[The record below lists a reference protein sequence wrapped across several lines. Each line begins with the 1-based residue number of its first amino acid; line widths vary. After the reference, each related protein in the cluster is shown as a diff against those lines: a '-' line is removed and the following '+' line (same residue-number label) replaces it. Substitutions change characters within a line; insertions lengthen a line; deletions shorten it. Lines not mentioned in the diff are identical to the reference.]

1 MPKGMSAM
9 RRMVLAAGLVVV
21 TSAASFAQ
29 TPAPATAK
37 PAPAP
42 ARPAAPAVQTPAPAP
57 APAAAPVVLPFPEGA
72 KIAFVVLQRVVAE
85 SNDGKQASARVQ
97 GLQQKKVAELNERQK
112 LAQSLQ
118 EKLDKSGAV
127 MSEAAR
133 VDLTKQV
140 ERANVDL
147 QRATQDA
154 QAEVQE
160 LQQQLQEEFQ
170 RRIAPII
177 EAVGKERGLHYIF
190 NGPDSGLVW
199 ADAALDITTDVVKKF
214 DAAMKTAP
222 PPAAPKPQD
231 R

>member
-1 MPKGMSAM
+1 M
-9 RRMVLAAGLVVV
+9 RRMVVAVGLVVV
-21 TSAASFAQ
+21 TGASSFAQ
-29 TPAPATAK
+29 TPAAPAPAKPAAPATAK
-37 PAPAP
+37 PAAP
-42 ARPAAPAVQTPAPAP
+42 AAQAPAP
-57 APAAAPVVLPFPEGA
+57 APAPVVLPFPEGA

-85 SNDGKQASARVQ
+85 SADGKQASAKVQ
-97 GLQQKKVAELNERQK
+97 ALQQKKVGELNERQK
-112 LAQSLQ
+112 TAQSLQ

-133 VDLTKQV
+133 ADLQKQV
-140 ERANVDL
+140 ERAQVDL

-160 LQQQLQEEFQ
+160 LQTQLQEEFQ

-177 EAVGKERGLHYIF
+177 ESVGKERGLHYIF

-199 ADAALDITTDVVKKF
+199 ADASLDITTDVVKKF
-214 DAAMKTAP
+214 DAATKAA

>member
-1 MPKGMSAM
+1 
-9 RRMVLAAGLVVV
+9 MVVAVGLVMV

-29 TPAPATAK
+29 TPA
-37 PAPAP
+37 APAP
-42 ARPAAPAVQTPAPAP
+42 ATPKPAAPAVQAPAP
-57 APAAAPVVLPFPEGA
+57 APAPVVLPFPEGA

-85 SNDGKQASARVQ
+85 STDGKQASAKVQ
-97 GLQQKKVAELNERQK
+97 ALQQRKVGELNERQK
-112 LAQSLQ
+112 ATQGLQ

-140 ERANVDL
+140 ERATVDM

-170 RRIAPII
+170 RRISPII
-177 EAVGKERGLHYIF
+177 EAVGKERGLYYIF
-190 NGPDSGLVW
+190 NGPDSGMVW
-199 ADAALDITTDVVKKF
+199 ADAALDITADVVKKF
-214 DAAMKTAP
+214 DASMKAAAP
-222 PPAAPKPQD
+222 AAAPKPQG

>member
-1 MPKGMSAM
+1 
-9 RRMVLAAGLVVV
+9 MVVAVGLVLV
-21 TSAASFAQ
+21 TGTASFAQ
-29 TPAPATAK
+29 APAPATAK
-37 PAPAP
+37 PAAPAP
-42 ARPAAPAVQTPAPAP
+42 ATAKPAAPAAQAPAPAP
-57 APAAAPVVLPFPEGA
+57 APPAPVVLPFPEGA

-85 SNDGKQASARVQ
+85 SAEGKQASSRVQ
-97 GLQQKKVAELNERQK
+97 ALQQKKVGELNERQK
-112 LAQSLQ
+112 LAQGLQ

-177 EAVGKERGLHYIF
+177 ETVGKERGLHYIF

-199 ADAALDITTDVVKKF
+199 ADASLDITNDVVKKF
-214 DAAMKTAP
+214 DQMKPAA
-222 PPAAPKPQD
+222 PPAAKPQGQ
-231 R
+231 

>member
-1 MPKGMSAM
+1 M
-9 RRMVLAAGLVVV
+9 RRMVVALGLVIV
-21 TSAASFAQ
+21 TGTASFAQ
-29 TPAPATAK
+29 APAPATAK
-37 PAPAP
+37 PAAPAAQAPAP
-42 ARPAAPAVQTPAPAP
+42 PP
-57 APAAAPVVLPFPEGA
+57 APAAPVLPFPEGA

-85 SNDGKQASARVQ
+85 SAEGKQASARVQ
-97 GLQQKKVAELNERQK
+97 ALQQKKVAELNERQK
-112 LAQSLQ
+112 AAQGLQ

-133 VDLTKQV
+133 ADLTKQV
-140 ERANVDL
+140 ERANVDI

-177 EAVGKERGLHYIF
+177 EAVGKEKGLHYIF

-199 ADAALDITTDVVKKF
+199 ADASLDITNDVVKKF
-214 DAAMKTAP
+214 DMAK
-222 PPAAPKPQD
+222 PAAPAAAKPQGQ
-231 R
+231 

>member
-1 MPKGMSAM
+1 M
-9 RRMVLAAGLVVV
+9 RRMVVALGLVIV
-21 TSAASFAQ
+21 TGTASFAQ
-29 TPAPATAK
+29 APAPATAK
-37 PAPAP
+37 PAAP
-42 ARPAAPAVQTPAPAP
+42 AAQAPAP
-57 APAAAPVVLPFPEGA
+57 APAAPAQVALPFPEGA

-85 SNDGKQASARVQ
+85 SAEGKQASARVQ
-97 GLQQKKVAELNERQK
+97 ALQQKKVAELNERQK
-112 LAQSLQ
+112 AAQGLQ

-133 VDLTKQV
+133 ADLTKQV

-177 EAVGKERGLHYIF
+177 EAVGKEKGLHYIF

-199 ADAALDITTDVVKKF
+199 ADASLDITNDVVKKF
-214 DAAMKTAP
+214 DQSK
-222 PPAAPKPQD
+222 PAAPAAKPQGQ
-231 R
+231 

>member
-1 MPKGMSAM
+1 M
-9 RRMVLAAGLVVV
+9 RRMVVAVGLVAV

-29 TPAPATAK
+29 TPAAPAPATAKPPAPATAK
-37 PAPAP
+37 PAV
-42 ARPAAPAVQTPAPAP
+42 PAVQAPAP
-57 APAAAPVVLPFPEGA
+57 VAPAPPAPVLPFPEGA

-85 SNDGKQASARVQ
+85 STDGKQASAKVQ
-97 GLQQKKVAELNERQK
+97 ALQQRKVGELNERQK
-112 LAQSLQ
+112 AAQALQ

-140 ERANVDL
+140 ERANVDM

-177 EAVGKERGLHYIF
+177 EAVGKERGLYYIF

-214 DAAMKTAP
+214 DASMKPAAP
-222 PPAAPKPQD
+222 AAAPKPPG

>member
-1 MPKGMSAM
+1 MGVA
-9 RRMVLAAGLVVV
+9 VGLVLL
-21 TSAASFAQ
+21 TGSASFAQ
-29 TPAPATAK
+29 APATAK
-37 PAPAP
+37 PAAP
-42 ARPAAPAVQTPAPAP
+42 AAQAPAPAP
-57 APAAAPVVLPFPEGA
+57 APPAPAVLPFPEGA

-85 SNDGKQASARVQ
+85 SAEGKQASSRVQ
-97 GLQQKKVAELNERQK
+97 ALQQKKVGELNERQK
-112 LAQSLQ
+112 QAQGLQ

-133 VDLTKQV
+133 ADLTKQV

-199 ADAALDITTDVVKKF
+199 ADASLDITNDVVKKF
-214 DAAMKTAP
+214 DQAK
-222 PPAAPKPQD
+222 PAAPPVAKPQGQ
-231 R
+231 

>member
-1 MPKGMSAM
+1 M
-9 RRMVLAAGLVVV
+9 RRMVVALGLVIV
-21 TSAASFAQ
+21 TGTASFAQ
-29 TPAPATAK
+29 APAPATAK
-37 PAPAP
+37 PAAP
-42 ARPAAPAVQTPAPAP
+42 AAQAPAP
-57 APAAAPVVLPFPEGA
+57 APAAAAPAVLPFPEGA

-85 SNDGKQASARVQ
+85 SAEGKQASARVQ
-97 GLQQKKVAELNERQK
+97 ALQQKKVAELNERQK
-112 LAQSLQ
+112 AAQGLQ

-133 VDLTKQV
+133 ADLTKQV

-177 EAVGKERGLHYIF
+177 EAVGKEKGLHYIF

-199 ADAALDITTDVVKKF
+199 ADASLDITNDVVKKF
-214 DAAMKTAP
+214 DSVKPA
-222 PPAAPKPQD
+222 PPAAAKPQGQ
-231 R
+231 

>member
-1 MPKGMSAM
+1 M
-9 RRMVLAAGLVVV
+9 RRMLVALGLVIV
-21 TSAASFAQ
+21 TGTASFAQ
-29 TPAPATAK
+29 APAPATAK
-37 PAPAP
+37 PAAP
-42 ARPAAPAVQTPAPAP
+42 AAQAPAP
-57 APAAAPVVLPFPEGA
+57 APAAAAPALPFPEGA

-85 SNDGKQASARVQ
+85 SAEGKLASARVQ
-97 GLQQKKVAELNERQK
+97 ALQQKKVGELNERQK
-112 LAQSLQ
+112 TAQSLQ

-133 VDLTKQV
+133 ADLTKQV
-140 ERANVDL
+140 ERANVDM

-177 EAVGKERGLHYIF
+177 EAVGKEKGLHYIF

-199 ADAALDITTDVVKKF
+199 ADASLDITNDVVKKF
-214 DAAMKTAP
+214 DLAK
-222 PPAAPKPQD
+222 PAAPAGAKPQGQ
-231 R
+231 

>member
-1 MPKGMSAM
+1 M
-9 RRMVLAAGLVVV
+9 RRMVVALGLVIV
-21 TSAASFAQ
+21 TGTASFAQ
-29 TPAPATAK
+29 APAPATAK
-37 PAPAP
+37 PAAP
-42 ARPAAPAVQTPAPAP
+42 AAQAPAPAP
-57 APAAAPVVLPFPEGA
+57 AAAAPVVLPFPEGA

-85 SNDGKQASARVQ
+85 SAEGKLASARVQ
-97 GLQQKKVAELNERQK
+97 ALQQKKVAELNERQK
-112 LAQSLQ
+112 AAQGLQ

-133 VDLTKQV
+133 ADLTKQV

-177 EAVGKERGLHYIF
+177 EAVGKEKGLHYIF

-199 ADAALDITTDVVKKF
+199 ADASLDITNDVVKKF
-214 DAAMKTAP
+214 DQAKPSA
-222 PPAAPKPQD
+222 PAAAKPQGQ
-231 R
+231 

>member
-1 MPKGMSAM
+1 M
-9 RRMVLAAGLVVV
+9 RRMVVAVGLVVV
-21 TSAASFAQ
+21 TGAASFAQ
-29 TPAPATAK
+29 TPAAPATAK
-37 PAPAP
+37 PAAQAP
-42 ARPAAPAVQTPAPAP
+42 ATAKPAAPAVQAPAPAP
-57 APAAAPVVLPFPEGA
+57 APSPVLPFPEGA

-85 SNDGKQASARVQ
+85 SNDGKQASAKVQ
-97 GLQQKKVAELNERQK
+97 ALQARKVAELNERQK
-112 LAQSLQ
+112 AAQALQ

-140 ERANVDL
+140 ERAQVDM

-177 EAVGKERGLHYIF
+177 EVVGKERGLYYIF

-199 ADAALDITTDVVKKF
+199 ADAALDITADVVKKF
-214 DAAMKTAP
+214 DAAMKAAP
-222 PPAAPKPQD
+222 PVAPKPPGQ
-231 R
+231 

>member
-1 MPKGMSAM
+1 
-9 RRMVLAAGLVVV
+9 MVVALGLVIV
-21 TSAASFAQ
+21 TGTASFAQ
-29 TPAPATAK
+29 APAPATAK
-37 PAPAP
+37 PAAP
-42 ARPAAPAVQTPAPAP
+42 AAPAPAP
-57 APAAAPVVLPFPEGA
+57 APAAPAVLPFPEGA

-85 SNDGKQASARVQ
+85 SAEGKQASARVQ
-97 GLQQKKVAELNERQK
+97 ALQQKKVAELNERQK
-112 LAQSLQ
+112 AAQGLQ

-133 VDLTKQV
+133 ADLTKQV
-140 ERANVDL
+140 ERANVDM

-177 EAVGKERGLHYIF
+177 EAVGKERGLYYIF

-199 ADAALDITTDVVKKF
+199 ADASLDITNDVVKKF
-214 DAAMKTAP
+214 DQVK
-222 PPAAPKPQD
+222 PAAPAGAKPQGQ
-231 R
+231 

>member
-1 MPKGMSAM
+1 M
-9 RRMVLAAGLVVV
+9 RRMVLAVGLVVA

-29 TPAPATAK
+29 TPAPAPTAPAK
-37 PAPAP
+37 PAVPPPAAPAPQAAAPAP
-42 ARPAAPAVQTPAPAP
+42 A
-57 APAAAPVVLPFPEGA
+57 LPFPEGA

-85 SNDGKQASARVQ
+85 SNDGKQASAKVQ
-97 GLQQKKVAELNERQK
+97 ALQQKKVAELNERQK
-112 LAQSLQ
+112 ALQGLQ
-118 EKLDKSGAV
+118 EKLEKSGAV
-127 MSEAAR
+127 MSESAR
-133 VDLTKQV
+133 AELGKQV
-140 ERANVDL
+140 ERAQLDL

-154 QAEVQE
+154 QGEVQE

-214 DAAMKTAP
+214 DAANKTPAP
-222 PPAAPKPQD
+222 AAAPKPPGQ
-231 R
+231 

>member
-1 MPKGMSAM
+1 M
-9 RRMVLAAGLVVV
+9 RRMVVALGLVIV
-21 TSAASFAQ
+21 TGTASFAQ
-29 TPAPATAK
+29 APAPATAK
-37 PAPAP
+37 PAAP
-42 ARPAAPAVQTPAPAP
+42 AAQAPAPAP
-57 APAAAPVVLPFPEGA
+57 AAAAPVVLPFPEGA

-85 SNDGKQASARVQ
+85 SAEGKQASARVQ
-97 GLQQKKVAELNERQK
+97 ALQQKKVAELNERQK
-112 LAQSLQ
+112 AAQGLQ

-133 VDLTKQV
+133 ADLTKQV
-140 ERANVDL
+140 ERANVDM

-177 EAVGKERGLHYIF
+177 EAVGKEKGLHYIF

-199 ADAALDITTDVVKKF
+199 ADASLDITNDVVKKF
-214 DAAMKTAP
+214 DMAK
-222 PPAAPKPQD
+222 PAAPAAAKPQGQ
-231 R
+231 

>member
-1 MPKGMSAM
+1 M
-9 RRMVLAAGLVVV
+9 RRMVVALGLVLV
-21 TSAASFAQ
+21 TGASSYAQ
-29 TPAPATAK
+29 TPAAPAPAKPAAPATAK
-37 PAPAP
+37 PAP
-42 ARPAAPAVQTPAPAP
+42 PAALAPAP
-57 APAAAPVVLPFPEGA
+57 APAVVLPFPEGA

-85 SNDGKQASARVQ
+85 SADGKVASARVQ
-97 GLQQKKVAELNERQK
+97 ALQQKKVAELNEKQK
-112 LAQSLQ
+112 ATQSLQ

-133 VDLTKQV
+133 ADLTKQV
-140 ERANVDL
+140 ERANVDM

-160 LQQQLQEEFQ
+160 LQNQLQEEFQ

-177 EAVGKERGLHYIF
+177 ESVGKERGLHYIF

-199 ADAALDITTDVVKKF
+199 ADASLDITSDVVKKF
-214 DAAMKTAP
+214 DLATKTA
-222 PPAAPKPQD
+222 PPAAPKPQG

>member
-1 MPKGMSAM
+1 M
-9 RRMVLAAGLVVV
+9 RRMVVAVGLVLV
-21 TSAASFAQ
+21 TGAASFAQ
-29 TPAPATAK
+29 TPAAPAPAPAKPAAPPPATAK
-37 PAPAP
+37 PPAP
-42 ARPAAPAVQTPAPAP
+42 AAQTPAPAP
-57 APAAAPVVLPFPEGA
+57 APDVVLPFPEGA

-85 SNDGKQASARVQ
+85 SADGKQASAKVQ
-97 GLQQKKVAELNERQK
+97 ALQQRKVTELNERQK
-112 LAQSLQ
+112 AAQGLQ

-133 VDLTKQV
+133 GDLTKQV
-140 ERANVDL
+140 ERAQVDL

-199 ADAALDITTDVVKKF
+199 ADAALDITADVVKKF
-214 DAAMKTAP
+214 DASMKAAT
-222 PPAAPKPQD
+222 PPAPPKPQG
-231 R
+231 

>member
-1 MPKGMSAM
+1 M
-9 RRMVLAAGLVVV
+9 RRMVVALGLVIV
-21 TSAASFAQ
+21 TGTASFAQ
-29 TPAPATAK
+29 APAPATAK
-37 PAPAP
+37 PAAP
-42 ARPAAPAVQTPAPAP
+42 AAQAPAP
-57 APAAAPVVLPFPEGA
+57 APAAAAPVLPFPEGA

-85 SNDGKQASARVQ
+85 SAEGKLASARVQ
-97 GLQQKKVAELNERQK
+97 ALQQKKVGELNERQK
-112 LAQSLQ
+112 AAQGLQ

-133 VDLTKQV
+133 ADLTKQV

-177 EAVGKERGLHYIF
+177 EAVGKEKGLHYIF

-199 ADAALDITTDVVKKF
+199 ADASLDITNDVVKKF
-214 DAAMKTAP
+214 DLAK
-222 PPAAPKPQD
+222 PAAPAAAKPQGQ
-231 R
+231 

>member
-1 MPKGMSAM
+1 M
-9 RRMVLAAGLVVV
+9 RRMVVAVGLVVV
-21 TSAASFAQ
+21 TGAPSFAQ
-29 TPAPATAK
+29 TPAAPAPKPVAPATAK
-37 PAPAP
+37 PAPVAP
-42 ARPAAPAVQTPAPAP
+42 PAPAP
-57 APAAAPVVLPFPEGA
+57 AVALPFPEGA

-85 SNDGKQASARVQ
+85 SADGKVASARVQ

-112 LAQSLQ
+112 AAQSLQ
-118 EKLDKSGAV
+118 DKLDKSGAV

-133 VDLTKQV
+133 ADLTKQV
-140 ERANVDL
+140 ERINVDM

-160 LQQQLQEEFQ
+160 LQTQLQEEFQ

-177 EAVGKERGLHYIF
+177 EAVGKERGLYYIF

-199 ADAALDITTDVVKKF
+199 ADASLDITNDVVKKF
-214 DAAMKTAP
+214 DASTKPAA
-222 PPAAPKPQD
+222 PPAAPKPQG

>member
-1 MPKGMSAM
+1 M
-9 RRMVLAAGLVVV
+9 RRMVLAVGLVVA

-42 ARPAAPAVQTPAPAP
+42 TRPAAPAAQVAAPAP

-112 LAQSLQ
+112 QAQGLQ

-140 ERANVDL
+140 ERANVDM

-199 ADAALDITTDVVKKF
+199 ADAALDITADVVKKF
-214 DAAMKTAP
+214 DAAMKTAT

>member
-1 MPKGMSAM
+1 M
-9 RRMVLAAGLVVV
+9 RRMVVALGLVIV
-21 TSAASFAQ
+21 TGTASFAQ
-29 TPAPATAK
+29 APAPATAK
-37 PAPAP
+37 PAAP
-42 ARPAAPAVQTPAPAP
+42 AAQAPAPAP
-57 APAAAPVVLPFPEGA
+57 APAAAAPVLPFPEGA
-72 KIAFVVLQRVVAE
+72 KIAFVVLQRVVAKAKKGASNPFLQRVVAE
-85 SNDGKQASARVQ
+85 SAEGKQASARVQ
-97 GLQQKKVAELNERQK
+97 ALQQKKVAELNERQK
-112 LAQSLQ
+112 AAQGLQ

-133 VDLTKQV
+133 ADLTKQV

-177 EAVGKERGLHYIF
+177 EAVGKEKGLHYIF

-199 ADAALDITTDVVKKF
+199 ADASLDITNDVVKKF
-214 DAAMKTAP
+214 DLAK
-222 PPAAPKPQD
+222 PAAPAAAKPQGQ
-231 R
+231 

>member
-1 MPKGMSAM
+1 M
-9 RRMVLAAGLVVV
+9 RRMVVALGLVIV
-21 TSAASFAQ
+21 TGTASFAQ
-29 TPAPATAK
+29 APAPATTK
-37 PAPAP
+37 
-42 ARPAAPAVQTPAPAP
+42 PAAPAAPAPAP
-57 APAAAPVVLPFPEGA
+57 APAAAGPVVPFPEGA

-85 SNDGKQASARVQ
+85 SAEGKQASARVQ
-97 GLQQKKVAELNERQK
+97 ALQQKKVGELNERQK
-112 LAQSLQ
+112 AAQGLQ

-177 EAVGKERGLHYIF
+177 EAVGKEKGLHYIF

-199 ADAALDITTDVVKKF
+199 ADASLDITNDVVKKF
-214 DAAMKTAP
+214 DQAK
-222 PPAAPKPQD
+222 PAAPAAAKPPGQ
-231 R
+231 

>member
-1 MPKGMSAM
+1 M
-9 RRMVLAAGLVVV
+9 RRMVVALGLVIV
-21 TSAASFAQ
+21 TGTASFAQ
-29 TPAPATAK
+29 APAPATAK
-37 PAPAP
+37 PAAP
-42 ARPAAPAVQTPAPAP
+42 AAQAPAPAP
-57 APAAAPVVLPFPEGA
+57 AAAAPVVLPFPEGA

-85 SNDGKQASARVQ
+85 SAEGKQASARVQ
-97 GLQQKKVAELNERQK
+97 ALQQKKVAELNERQK
-112 LAQSLQ
+112 AAQGLQ

-133 VDLTKQV
+133 ADLTKQV
-140 ERANVDL
+140 ERANVDM

-177 EAVGKERGLHYIF
+177 EAVGKEKGLHYIF

-199 ADAALDITTDVVKKF
+199 ADASLYITNDVVKKF
-214 DAAMKTAP
+214 DQAKPA
-222 PPAAPKPQD
+222 PPAAAKPQGQ
-231 R
+231 